1 LLFQSAKTCMAQPIP
16 NHSDRRLDSWKEI
29 ASFFGRDERTVRR
42 WEKENALPVRRVPGG
57 TKGRVFAYESELR
70 RWLSIPQ
77 VENSVV
83 PLHLVKALPD
93 HALPHQKPDH
103 PAQSNPP
110 HADSSA
116 RLHPAFAISICA
128 ILTAGLLFY
137 AAHHHFVVNA
147 SATPARQLREAE
159 DFYLQGRYFWNKR
172 TPEDLTKAVDLFTQ
186 AIVRDPAYAKAY
198 VGLADCYNLLREYS
212 AMPPEQAYPRALS
225 AAKKAVEL
233 DDTSAEAH
241 ASLAFVTFYW
251 SWDANTAEREF
262 KRAIALNPEYSTAH
276 HWYATFLLSLHRLP
290 EAAQEIEEA
299 RKLDPS
305 SQAIIADQGF
315 ILYHSGKTEP
325 GVAQLKELETSDPA
339 FLSPHIYLAEIY
351 GLAGDYPNFLKESRH
366 VAELRHDS
374 QELQVVSAAESG
386 YAAGG
391 VPAMWQATLD
401 AQLRLHAA
409 GAMSSFALAQTYAR
423 LGRNQQAL
431 EYLHQAYDQHD
442 DHFVFIGVD
451 PALVGLRGDPAFND
465 LLALSRQTRAE

>member
-1 LLFQSAKTCMAQPIP
+1 MLFQSAKTCMSQTAP
-16 NHSDRRLDSWKEI
+16 NHFDRRLDSWKEI
-29 ASFFGRDERTVRR
+29 ASFFDRDERTVRR
-42 WEKENALPVRRVPGG
+42 WEKENDLPVRRVPGG

-70 RWLSIPQ
+70 NWLSQ
-77 VENSVV
+77 AENRATPLQIAPVV
-83 PLHLVKALPD
+83 PN
-93 HALPHQKPDH
+93 
-103 PAQSNPP
+103 PAPSIEIQSNHPLP
-110 HADSSA
+110 NQQHVVSTASFK
-116 RLHPAFAISICA
+116 PAFAIA
-128 ILTAGLLFY
+128 VFAAVLAALLFY
-137 AAHHHFVVNA
+137 AARHHFVVNA
-147 SATPARQLREAE
+147 STSHAHPQLREAE

-241 ASLAFVTFYW
+241 ASLAFVTYYW

-276 HWYATFLLSLHRLP
+276 HWYATVLLSLHRLP
-290 EAAQEIEEA
+290 EAALEIEQA

-305 SQAIIADQGF
+305 SKAIIADQGF
-315 ILYHSGKTEP
+315 ILYHSGKTGQ

-339 FLSPHIYLAEIY
+339 FLSPHVYLAEIY

-374 QELQVVSAAESG
+374 QGLQVVSAAESG

-391 VPAMWQATLD
+391 VTAMWQAMLD
-401 AQLRLHAA
+401 AQLKLHAE
-409 GAMSSFALAQTYAR
+409 GTLPSFSLAETYAR

-442 DHFVFIGVD
+442 DHFVFIEVD
-451 PALVGLRGDPAFND
+451 PALASLRDDPAFND

>member
-1 LLFQSAKTCMAQPIP
+1 MVQSAP
-16 NHSDRRLDSWKEI
+16 NYSDRRLDSWKEI

-42 WEKENALPVRRVPGG
+42 WEKENDLPVRRVPGG

-70 RWLSIPQ
+70 RWLSTPQ
-77 VENSVV
+77 AEHQVV
-83 PLHLVKALPD
+83 PLQLVHAQANQVPANQAQPNQATLTSPARYKPAL
-93 HALPHQKPDH
+93 
-103 PAQSNPP
+103 
-110 HADSSA
+110 
-116 RLHPAFAISICA
+116 AIAVCA
-128 ILTAGLLFY
+128 VVVAGLLFY

-147 SATPARQLREAE
+147 STAHAHPREAE

-186 AIVRDPAYAKAY
+186 AIVRDPSYAKAY

-212 AMPPEQAYPRALS
+212 AMPPEEAYPRALS

-290 EAAQEIEEA
+290 EAALEIEEA

-305 SQAIIADQGF
+305 SKAVIADQGF
-315 ILYHSGKTEP
+315 ILYHLGKT
-325 GVAQLKELETSDPA
+325 GQGIAQLKEIEHSDPA
-339 FLSPHIYLAEIY
+339 FLSPHIYLTEIY
-351 GLAGDYPNFLKESRH
+351 DLAGDYPNFLKESQH

-374 QELQVVSAAESG
+374 QGMEIARAAETG
-386 YAAGG
+386 YTAGG
-391 VPAMWQATLD
+391 VTAMWQAMLA
-401 AQLRLHAA
+401 AQLKLHAE
-409 GAMSSFALAQTYAR
+409 GALPSFSLAETYAR
-423 LGRNQQAL
+423 LGKNHEAI

-442 DHFVFIGVD
+442 DHFVFLGTD
-451 PALVGLRGDPAFND
+451 PALLGLRGDPAFND
-465 LLALSRQTRAE
+465 LLALSRQTRSE